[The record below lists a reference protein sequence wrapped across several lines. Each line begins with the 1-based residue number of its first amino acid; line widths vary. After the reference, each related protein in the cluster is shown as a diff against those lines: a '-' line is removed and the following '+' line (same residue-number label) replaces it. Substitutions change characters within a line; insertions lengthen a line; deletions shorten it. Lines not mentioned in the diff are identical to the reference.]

1 VAKGFLC
8 TLSNPAFPGLVKI
21 GWSRKVP
28 TDRAEELFTTGVPAP
43 FEVEYYCL
51 TEGREDLKARIHEAL
66 AQHRYSE
73 DREFFR
79 ISIVEAR
86 AAIERHC
93 TPEHVW
99 SAKTASQPAPNQEM
113 ECPKCRSN
121 FLGRTSCLYCSTKLV
136 PRPARAGR

>member
-1 VAKGFLC
+1 MAKGFLYI
-8 TLSNPAFPGLVKI
+8 LSNRAFPGLVKI

-51 TEGREDLKARIHEAL
+51 TEGREDLEARIHEAL
-66 AQHRYSE
+66 AQHRYHE

-79 ISIVEAR
+79 VTVVEAR
-86 AAIERHC
+86 ATIERHC

-99 SAKTASQPAPNQEM
+99 SANSAFQPAPNQEM

-121 FLGRTSCLYCSTKLV
+121 FFGRTSCLYCSTKLV